1 MPSLMR
7 QCLQHVSGVYQRR
20 RCHWQQVTHLH
31 PRYTGRHDAEERP
44 REKHHQRELIS
55 CGGDVVARP
64 CPFGGT
70 CLEDNSKEPPHR
82 WGRTYSEQKRANA
95 QRSYPALP
103 AGNCVSADRNDCVSD
118 KLSEQQRRALYRDLT
133 VRSGAKPVTHEVHC
147 GSNSVC
153 CGHQQQYGERL
164 CYRRLCC
171 CEHRRTRRSKS

>member
-64 CPFGGT
+64 CPFGGA

-118 KLSEQQRRALYRDLT
+118 KLSEQQRRSTILRPHRKVGSKACDTRSALR
-133 VRSGAKPVTHEVHC
+133 
-147 GSNSVC
+147 
-153 CGHQQQYGERL
+153 QQQCL
-164 CYRRLCC
+164 LWAPAAIRRAPLLP
-171 CEHRRTRRSKS
+171 EAVLL